1 MDILDLFDECLEALG
16 EQKEILSEEL
26 TVKYFNSLSKQFPI
40 TSWARIDWEK
50 VKNKKRIEYSDELF
64 KWLKDNGIADTS
76 VIILWNPS
84 DDPAVKTTLENAL
97 AVIDDVTAVGSDT
110 FMYSELG
117 YVIEFYHDGEV
128 TVGMAN

>member
-1 MDILDLFDECLEALG
+1 MDLFDECLEALG

-26 TVKYFNSLSKQFPI
+26 TGEYFNSLSKQFPI

-64 KWLKDNGIADTS
+64 KWLEDNGITDTS

>member
-1 MDILDLFDECLEALG
+1 MAHDIKTPLSTVALNLKVLENRL
-16 EQKEILSEEL
+16 KEL
-26 TVKYFNSLSKQFPI
+26 TIGNN
-40 TSWARIDWEK
+40 E
-50 VKNKKRIEYSDELF
+50 RIELSDELF
-64 KWLKDNGIADTS
+64 KWLEDNGITDTS

-97 AVIDDVTAVGSDT
+97 TVIDDVTAVGSDT

>member
-1 MDILDLFDECLEALG
+1 MDLFDECLEALG
-16 EQKEILSEEL
+16 ERKEILSEEL